1 MRVQI
6 LINCGEIEVES
17 LLEVKKKILMR
28 KHDEKILRLFFFIAV
43 YLLHLVDFV
52 ESVLIHVN
60 GKDTLYTIY
69 RKMNLLFYFC
79 CVKWFNS
86 YLGQNTSLSFVQFF
100 HCIESNIYWLFFFFF
115 FWFKM

>member
-1 MRVQI
+1 M
-6 LINCGEIEVES
+6 
-17 LLEVKKKILMR
+17 KKILG
-28 KHDEKILRLFFFIAV
+28 LFFIAV

-60 GKDTLYTIY
+60 EMDTLYTIY

-86 YLGQNTSLSFVQFF
+86 FLGQNTYLSFVQFF
-100 HCIESNIYWLFFFFF
+100 HCTESNIYCFFFF